1 MKKTKFTALFL
12 SAALLL
18 LPVTLSG
25 CEEIK
30 EPAAPSSSTAEPTPA
45 PTEEP
50 ASKPESE
57 VVASPDPEP
66 TEPPAQTDGFEEA
79 FAENPID
86 KRLADD
92 LDTASSSSAI
102 LKAYENAGKYWR
114 AMVPLAYAAAEEAS
128 DEEGRAQLEQEQ
140 QVWEDSIDGIVA
152 DIEEKNGDGGDGKIT
167 AARQIEERYRETAK
181 ILCGIVFSET
191 GELPDFS
198 KAMSDEPV
206 G

>member
-1 MKKTKFTALFL
+1 MKNRKFTAIFL
-12 SAALLL
+12 AAALLL

-66 TEPPAQTDGFEEA
+66 TEAPAQTAGFEEA

-86 KRLADD
+86 KKLADD

-102 LKAYENAGKYWR
+102 LKAYENAGKYWK
-114 AMVPLAYAAAEEAS
+114 AMIPIAYSAAMEVV
-128 DEEGRAQLEQEQ
+128 DGDDRAQLEQDQ
-140 QVWEDSIDGIVA
+140 KLWEETIDGIVET
-152 DIEEKNGDGGDGKIT
+152 IRQENSEGSDGKLT
-167 AARQIEERYRETAK
+167 ASRLIQERYRETAK
-181 ILCGIVFSET
+181 ILCEIVFSAT

>member
-1 MKKTKFTALFL
+1 MKNTKFTAFFL
-12 SAALLL
+12 AASLLL
-18 LPVTLSG
+18 LPVTLSA
-25 CEEIK
+25 CKETN

-45 PTEEP
+45 PTGEP
-50 ASKPESE
+50 SSKPESA
-57 VVASPDPEP
+57 VKASPDPEP
-66 TEPPAQTDGFEEA
+66 TDAPAQTAGFEEA

-86 KRLADD
+86 KQLADE

-102 LKAYENAGKYWR
+102 LKAYETAGKYWK
-114 AMVPLAYAAAEEAS
+114 AMVPIAYAAAEEVS
-128 DEEGRAQLEQEQ
+128 DDEGRAQLEQDQ

-167 AARQIEERYRETAK
+167 TARQIEERYRETAK
-181 ILCGIVFSET
+181 ILCEIVFSET

>member
-30 EPAAPSSSTAEPTPA
+30 EPAAPSSSTAEPAPA
-45 PTEEP
+45 PTDEP
-50 ASKPESE
+50 VSKPESE

-66 TEPPAQTDGFEEA
+66 TEPLAQADGFEEA

-152 DIEEKNGDGGDGKIT
+152 DIEEKNGDGGDGKLT
-167 AARQIEERYRETAK
+167 ASRLIQERYRETAK
-181 ILCGIVFSET
+181 ILCEIVFSET

>member
-1 MKKTKFTALFL
+1 MKNTKITAIFL

-25 CEEIK
+25 CDGVQT
-30 EPAAPSSSTAEPTPA
+30 PSAPSSSTADPTQA

-50 ASKPESE
+50 TASPESE
-57 VVASPDPEP
+57 IEASPEVEP
-66 TEPPAQTDGFEEA
+66 TEEPAYTDGFEEA

-86 KRLADD
+86 KQLAED
-92 LDTASSSSAI
+92 LDVASSSSAI
-102 LKAYENAGKYWR
+102 LKAYENAGTYWR
-114 AMVPLAYAAAEEAS
+114 AMVPLAYAAAGEVS

-140 QVWEDSIDGIVA
+140 QAWEDSIDGIVA
-152 DIEEKNGDGGDGKIT
+152 EIEEKNGDSGDGKIT

-181 ILCGIVFSET
+181 ILCEIVFEKT
-191 GELPDFS
+191 GELPDFEA
-198 KAMSDEPV
+198 AMEAK